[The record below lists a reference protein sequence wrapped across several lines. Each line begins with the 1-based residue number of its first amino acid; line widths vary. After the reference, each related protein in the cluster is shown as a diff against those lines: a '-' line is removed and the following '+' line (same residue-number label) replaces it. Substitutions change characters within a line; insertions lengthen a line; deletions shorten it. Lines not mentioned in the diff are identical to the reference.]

1 MGTSEIFFIF
11 IIYLL
16 LFGAKGIPSLAQGL
30 GKAIRQFKDAT
41 GDIQKEIM
49 AGANDFKKE
58 IKKNVGDPIKTI
70 ETPIKAI
77 KDPMK
82 IIEEPLK
89 KISKDINLK

>member
-30 GKAIRQFKDAT
+30 GKTIRQFKDAT
-41 GDIQKEIM
+41 SDIQKEIM
-49 AGANDFKKE
+49 DGANDFKKE
-58 IKKNVGDPIKTI
+58 IKKNIEEPIKTI
-70 ETPIKAI
+70 ETPVKAF

-89 KISKDINLK
+89 KISKDINPE